1 MADQNP
7 RDRASLDPSSS
18 LSDDINTQSAV
29 LSTVLL
35 EHPTQLTVA
44 ELTRELAEDP
54 DDFHQRDAI
63 KRAVRDLAG
72 VGLLH
77 RQGIFVLP
85 TRAALYY
92 AQLGAVA

>member
-7 RDRASLDPSSS
+7 RDRALPDPAAC
-18 LSDDINTQSAV
+18 LATVAQTQSAV
-29 LSTVLL
+29 LSILL
-35 EHPTQLTVA
+35 IEHPVQLTVS

-54 DDFHQRDAI
+54 NDFGQRDAV

-85 TRAALYY
+85 SRAALYY
-92 AQLGAVA
+92 ERLGVVA